1 MMSEPVETQHLIF
14 THLVRLREVSDSD
27 ARREVLHAA
36 SQLLVTQQPHFA
48 IGSWA
53 ETALRLSR
61 RMDTHLRADLYPEA
75 ATHPL
80 LSEDDITDCVRAAD
94 EADQASLATHMHHL
108 PARMMAA
115 ANALHATHG
124 MIVHRLRARA
134 LQRDPGINPSW
145 LEDRLAAARGMA
157 LNFDPD
163 LPDDWDSAAD
173 WASTKKSNGLLTP
186 FILPKLW
193 RDHEMTRF
201 YAVLSTFTGLDYLT
215 LRHVMTAPSKQG
227 LAIVC
232 RAANFDRGMFEQL
245 ARLGTDGETDV
256 DTITPHYVR
265 VPQDVA
271 QRVIRFH
278 KMTEAA

>member
-1 MMSEPVETQHLIF
+1 MAESSEAQYLIF
-14 THLVRLREVSDSD
+14 THLVRLREVTDSD
-27 ARREVLHAA
+27 ARREILHAA
-36 SQLLVTQQPHFA
+36 GQLLISNQPHFA

-80 LSEDDITDCVRAAD
+80 LSEDDITECVRAAD
-94 EADQASLATHMHHL
+94 EADQASLAEHMHNL

-115 ANALHATHG
+115 ANALHGIHG

-134 LQRDPGINPSW
+134 LQRDPGTNPSW
-145 LEDRLAAARGMA
+145 LEDRLAAAHSMA

-163 LPDDWDSAAD
+163 LPDDWDSATD
-173 WASTKKSNGLLTP
+173 WAQAKKAHGFLTP

-193 RDHEMTRF
+193 RDNEITRF
-201 YAVLSTFTGLDYLT
+201 YAVLSTFTDLDYMT

-232 RAANFDRGMFEQL
+232 RAANFDRALFEQL
-245 ARLGTDGETDV
+245 ARLGGSESDV
-256 DTITPHYVR
+256 DTITPHYGR
-265 VPQDVA
+265 VAQDMA